1 MIRLL
6 SFVLLLTAQPAF
18 ANHPGERLDEVMA
31 EKEPSFEVTDLLSV
45 PNDLEVVGQNGELLR
60 LSDFRDQI
68 VVLSFVPQACGGSC
82 AEQQAA
88 LAAVQAQ
95 VNITPMKEMVV
106 FATIQGSGAAI
117 EAPWDD
123 ANWRLATL
131 SSDTTAAVAADRF
144 AELSNRDHA
153 LPMVHVIDRSGRH
166 AGIFHGAEFERV
178 NLTLYING
186 IINNAHA
193 PKPPTEKSWW
203 ERLTDWF

>member
-6 SFVLLLTAQPAF
+6 SFVLPLTAQPAF

-45 PNDLEVVGQNGELLR
+45 PDLEVVGQNGELLR
-60 LSDFRDQI
+60 LSDFTDQV
-68 VVLSFVPQACGGSC
+68 VVLSFATQACGGSC

-95 VNITPMKEMVV
+95 VDITPMKEKVI
-106 FATIQGSGAAI
+106 FATVQGSGVSI
-117 EAPWDD
+117 QAPWDG

-131 SSDTTAAVAADRF
+131 SSDTTAAVAADGF
-144 AELSNRDHA
+144 AELSSRDHA
-153 LPMVHVIDRSGRH
+153 LPMVHVIDRGGRH
-166 AGIFHGAEFERV
+166 AGIFHGAEFEGV
-178 NLTLYING
+178 NLTLYVNG

-193 PKPPTEKSWW
+193 PKPSTEKSWW